1 MVPLG
6 TRQNAF
12 VAEYLKDLNATQAA
26 LRAGYSEASAA
37 SQGARLL
44 KNRKVALAIEEAQQR
59 RSERIEV
66 KQDDVLRVLI
76 RNLTFDIGAAHD
88 EYGNLLPVH
97 KMPEEVRKTIQSI
110 EWGQHG
116 VKVKFWSKDK
126 ALELAMRHLG
136 LLKDKVEHSLDKTL
150 EELVLGSM
158 KTPEEK

>member
-1 MVPLG
+1 MPLG

-26 LRAGYSEASAA
+26 IRAGYSPKNAE
-37 SQGARLL
+37 SQGARLCG
-44 KNRKVALAIEEAQQR
+44 NAKVRAAIDEAMKR
-59 RSERIEV
+59 RADRVEV
-66 KQDDVLRVLI
+66 KQEDVLRVLI
-76 RNLTFDIGAAHD
+76 RNLTFDVGTAHD
-88 EYGNLLPVH
+88 ERGNLLPIH
-97 KMPEEVRKTIQSI
+97 EMPAEVRKTIQSI
-110 EWGQHG
+110 EWTQYGP
-116 VKVKFWSKDK
+116 KVKFWSKDK